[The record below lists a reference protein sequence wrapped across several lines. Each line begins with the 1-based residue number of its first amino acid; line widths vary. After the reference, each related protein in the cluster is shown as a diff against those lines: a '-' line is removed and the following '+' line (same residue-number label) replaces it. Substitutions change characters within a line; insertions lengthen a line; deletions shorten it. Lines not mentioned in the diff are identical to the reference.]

1 VTAEAS
7 GSAAIQFTVVR
18 SGGKIVDVQT
28 TSPEINHFLRLLKLS
43 RAHNTWLNYALD
55 LKLFFGV
62 VQVPPQSVGRP
73 ECLTFIEQQDRQG
86 RADATINR
94 RLAAVSS
101 LFDEL
106 HLLDPERFP
115 HNPVSPFRRSR
126 YQRRRRAS
134 LYRKQPERIPNVL
147 ATEHLQTLFGAVHT
161 WRDRTLIL
169 LMWISC
175 LRISEAL
182 AIQFDDI
189 ECSNHSIQIR
199 AGKGGHPRTVYIDAL
214 TLEALNRY
222 LDHERRS
229 LVPEE
234 PHVFVALKGRAR
246 GLPLSVNSIQ
256 KLLVYHAKRG
266 HLQAFHAHRLRH
278 TGITQLIQAGM
289 AEPAVRKLVGHRH
302 PASLEPYL
310 HLNDEFVADEFATA
324 QQGLDMAT
332 YRALVTEGGGA

>member
-1 VTAEAS
+1 VTAEAW

-18 SGGKIVDVQT
+18 AGGKIVDVQT
-28 TSPEINHFLRLLKLS
+28 SSPEINHFLRLLKLS
-43 RAHNTWLNYALD
+43 RAYNTWLNYALD
-55 LKLFFGV
+55 LKLFFSV
-62 VQVPPQSVGRP
+62 VQLPPQSVGRP
-73 ECLTFIEQQDRQG
+73 ECLTFIEQQDHAG

-115 HNPVSPFRRSR
+115 HNPVYPFQRSR
-126 YQRRRRAS
+126 HERRRRAS
-134 LYRKQPERIPNVL
+134 LYRKQPERVPDVL
-147 ATEHLQTLFGAVHT
+147 ATEQLQTLFGAVHT
-161 WRDRTLIL
+161 WRDRSLIL
-169 LMWISC
+169 LMWVSC

-189 ECSNHSIQIR
+189 ECSNHSIHIR
-199 AGKGGHPRTVYIDAL
+199 AGKGGHPRTVYMDAL

-222 LDHERRS
+222 LDHERRD
-229 LVPEE
+229 LVSHEE
-234 PHVFVALKGRAR
+234 HIFVALKGRAR
-246 GLPLSVNSIQ
+246 GQPLSVNSVQ
-256 KLLVYHAKRG
+256 KLLGYHAKRG
-266 HLQAFHAHRLRH
+266 HLQAFHAHLLRH

-289 AEPAVRKLVGHRH
+289 SEPAVRKVVGHQH

-310 HLNDEFVADEFATA
+310 HLNDAFVADEFAMA

-332 YRALVTEGGGA
+332 YRALLTEGGGV

>member
-1 VTAEAS
+1 MADQ
-7 GSAAIQFTVVR
+7 SADSPSVRFTVVR
-18 SGGKIVDVQT
+18 AGGKIVDVQT
-28 TSPEINHFLRLLKLS
+28 SSPKITHFLRLLKLS

-55 LKLFFGV
+55 LKLFFGII
-62 VQVPPQSVGRP
+62 QVLPEQVSRPQ
-73 ECLTFIEQQDRQG
+73 CLTFIEQQEREG

-94 RLAAVSS
+94 RLAAISS

-106 HLLDPERFP
+106 HLLDPQRFP
-115 HNPVSPFRRSR
+115 HNPVSPFRHARH
-126 YQRRRRAS
+126 QRQRRAS
-134 LYRKQPERIPNVL
+134 LYRKQSERVPDVL
-147 ATEHLQTLFGAVHT
+147 ATDQLQTLFGAVHT

-169 LMWISC
+169 FMWVSC

-182 AIQFDDI
+182 AIQFDEI
-189 ECSNHSIQIR
+189 ECSNHSIHIR
-199 AGKGGHPRTVYIDAL
+199 SGKGGHPRTVYIDAL

-222 LDHERRS
+222 LDHERGD

-246 GLPLSVNSIQ
+246 GQPLSVNSVQ

-266 HLQAFHAHRLRH
+266 HLDAFHAHLLRH
-278 TGITQLIQAGM
+278 TDITQLIQAGM

-310 HLNDEFVADEFATA
+310 HLNDAFVADEFATA
-324 QQGLDMAT
+324 QQGLDLAS
-332 YRALVTEGGGA
+332 YRALLTEGGER

>member
-1 VTAEAS
+1 MADEPTDSPGVH
-7 GSAAIQFTVVR
+7 FTVVR

-28 TSPEINHFLRLLKLS
+28 ASPQINHFLRLLKLS
-43 RAHNTWLNYALD
+43 RAHNTWLSYALD
-55 LKLFFGV
+55 LKLFFSIL
-62 VQVPPQSVGRP
+62 QVPPEQVGRA
-73 ECLTFIEQQDRQG
+73 ECLTFIEQQDREG

-115 HNPVSPFRRSR
+115 HNPVYPFQRSR
-126 YQRRRRAS
+126 HERRRRSS
-134 LYRKQPERIPNVL
+134 LYRKQPQRIPDVL
-147 ATEHLQTLFGAVHT
+147 ATEQLQTLFGAVHT
-161 WRDRTLIL
+161 WRDRTLML
-169 LMWISC
+169 LMWVSC

-189 ECSNHSIQIR
+189 ECSNRSIQIR
-199 AGKGGHPRTVYIDAL
+199 AGKGNYPRTVYMDAL

-222 LDHERRS
+222 LDHERGH
-229 LVPEE
+229 LAPNE
-234 PHVFVALKGRAR
+234 PRVFVALKGRAR
-246 GLPLSVNSIQ
+246 GRPLSVNSVQ

-266 HLQAFHAHRLRH
+266 HLDTFHAHLLRH

-289 AEPAVRKLVGHRH
+289 SEPAVRKLVGHRH

-310 HLNDEFVADEFATA
+310 HLNDAFVAEEFATA
-324 QQGLDMAT
+324 QHGLDMT
-332 YRALVTEGGGA
+332 SYRALLTEGGTL

>member
-1 VTAEAS
+1 VTADAS
-7 GSAAIQFTVVR
+7 GGAAIQFTVAR
-18 SGGKIVDVQT
+18 AGGKIVDVQT
-28 TSPEINHFLRLLKLS
+28 NSPEINHFLRLLKLS

-55 LKLFFGV
+55 LKLFFQI
-62 VQVPPQSVGRP
+62 VQVPPEQVGRP
-73 ECLTFIEQQDRQG
+73 ECLTFIEHQDREG

-94 RLAAVSS
+94 RLAAISS

-115 HNPVSPFRRSR
+115 HNPVFPFQRSR
-126 YQRRRRAS
+126 YERRRRSS
-134 LYRKQPERIPNVL
+134 LYRKQGERVPDVL
-147 ATEHLQTLFGAVHT
+147 ATEQLQTLFASVHT

-169 LMWISC
+169 LMWVSC

-182 AIQFDDI
+182 AIRFDDI
-189 ECSNHSIQIR
+189 ECSDHSIHIR
-199 AGKGGHPRTVYIDAL
+199 AGKGNHPRTVYMDAL

-222 LDHERRS
+222 LNHERRE

-246 GLPLSVNSIQ
+246 GQPLSANSVQ
-256 KLLVYHAKRG
+256 KLLAYHAKHG
-266 HLQAFHAHRLRH
+266 HLDMFHAHLLRH

-289 AEPAVRKLVGHRH
+289 SEPAVRKLVGHRH

-310 HLNDEFVADEFATA
+310 HLNDAFVAEEFATA
-324 QQGLDMAT
+324 QQGLDIT
-332 YRALVTEGGGA
+332 IYRALLTEGGAA

>member
-7 GSAAIQFTVVR
+7 GDADIQITVVR
-18 SGGKIVDVQT
+18 AGGKIVDVQT
-28 TSPEINHFLRLLKLS
+28 SSPEITHFLRVLKLS

-55 LKLFFGV
+55 LKLFFRI
-62 VQVPPQSVGRP
+62 VQVSPEMVGRS
-73 ECLTFIEQQDRQG
+73 ECLTFIEHQVRES

-106 HLLDPERFP
+106 HLLDPQRFP

-134 LYRKQPERIPNVL
+134 LYRKQPERVPDLL
-147 ATEHLQTLFGAVHT
+147 ATEQLQTLFGAVRT

-182 AIQFDDI
+182 AIQFGDI
-189 ECSNHSIQIR
+189 ECSNRSIQIR
-199 AGKGGHPRTVYIDAL
+199 AGKGGQRPTVYMDAL

-222 LDHERRS
+222 LEHERKD
-229 LVPEE
+229 LAPEQS
-234 PHVFVALKGRAR
+234 HVFVALKGRAR
-246 GLPLSVNSIQ
+246 GQGLSVNSVQ

-266 HLQAFHAHRLRH
+266 HLDGFHAHLLRH

-289 AEPAVRKLVGHRH
+289 AEPAVRKLVGHHH

-310 HLNDEFVADEFATA
+310 HLKDQFVADEFATA
-324 QQGLDMAT
+324 QQGLDMAA
-332 YRALVTEGGGA
+332 YRGLFTEGGAV

>member
-1 VTAEAS
+1 MTAEVLEA
-7 GSAAIQFTVVR
+7 AAIQFTVVR
-18 SGGKIVDVQT
+18 AGGQIVDVQS
-28 TSPEINHFLRLLKLS
+28 TSTEINHFLRLVKLS

-55 LKLFFGV
+55 LKVFFSI
-62 VQVPPQSVGRP
+62 VQVPLEQVGRP
-73 ECLTFIEQQDRQG
+73 ACLTFIEHQDRAG
-86 RADATINR
+86 RADTTINR
-94 RLAAVSS
+94 RLAALSS

-115 HNPVSPFRRSR
+115 SNPVYPFHRAR
-126 YQRRRRAS
+126 YERRRRGS
-134 LYRKQPERIPNVL
+134 LYRKQPERVPDVL
-147 ATEHLQTLFGAVHT
+147 ASQQLQTLFGAVHT

-169 LMWISC
+169 LMWVSC

-189 ECSNHSIQIR
+189 ECSNRSIRIR
-199 AGKGGHPRTVYIDAL
+199 RGKGGQPRTVYMDPL

-222 LDHERRS
+222 LDHERRDLAPS
-229 LVPEE
+229 E
-234 PHVFVALKGRAR
+234 HRIFIALKGRAR
-246 GLPLSVNSIQ
+246 GQPLSINSVQ

-266 HLQAFHAHRLRH
+266 HLDAFHAHLLRH

-310 HLNDEFVADEFATA
+310 HLNDAFVADEFASA
-324 QQGLDMAT
+324 QQGLDLAS
-332 YRALVTEGGGA
+332 YRALLTAGGAA

>member
-1 VTAEAS
+1 MTELALGNAV
-7 GSAAIQFTVVR
+7 QFTVLR
-18 SGGKIVDVQT
+18 AGGKIVDVQS
-28 TSPEINHFLRLLKLS
+28 TSPEINHFLRVLKLS
-43 RAHNTWLNYALD
+43 RAQNTWLNYALD
-55 LKLFFGV
+55 LKLFFSV

-73 ECLTFIEQQDRQG
+73 ECLTFIEQQDREG

-115 HNPVSPFRRSR
+115 LNPVSPFQRSR
-126 YQRRRRAS
+126 HQRRRHAS
-134 LYRKQPERIPNVL
+134 LYRKQPERVPDVL
-147 ATEHLQTLFGAVHT
+147 ATEQLQTLFGAVRT

-169 LMWISC
+169 LMWVSC

-189 ECSNHSIQIR
+189 ECSNHSIHIR
-199 AGKGGHPRTVYIDAL
+199 TGKGGHPRTVYMDAL

-222 LDHERRS
+222 LDHERRELAS
-229 LVPEE
+229 NE

-246 GLPLSVNSIQ
+246 GQPLSVNSVQ

-266 HLQAFHAHRLRH
+266 HLDAFHAHLLRH
-278 TGITQLIQAGM
+278 TGISQLIQAGM
-289 AEPAVRKLVGHRH
+289 SEPAIRKVVGHRH

-310 HLNDEFVADEFATA
+310 HLNDAFVADEFASA

-332 YRALVTEGGGA
+332 YRALLTGGGRV

>member
-7 GSAAIQFTVVR
+7 HRAAIQFTVVR

-55 LKLFFGV
+55 LRLFFGI
-62 VQVPPQSVGRP
+62 VQVPPQQVGRP
-73 ECLTFIEQQDRQG
+73 ECLTFIEQQDREG

-106 HLLDPERFP
+106 HLLDAARFP
-115 HNPVSPFRRSR
+115 HNPVYPFQRSR
-126 YQRRRRAS
+126 HERRRRAS
-134 LYRKQPERIPNVL
+134 LYRKQGERVPDAL
-147 ATEHLQTLFGAVHT
+147 ATEQLQTLFGAVHT

-169 LMWISC
+169 LMWVSC

-189 ECSNHSIQIR
+189 ECSHHSIQIR
-199 AGKGGHPRTVYIDAL
+199 TGKGGHPRTVYMDAL

-222 LDHERRS
+222 LDHERCD
-229 LVPEE
+229 LAPEE
-234 PHVFVALKGRAR
+234 PHVFVALKGCAR
-246 GLPLSVNSIQ
+246 GQPLSVNSVQ
-256 KLLVYHAKRG
+256 KLLAYHAKRG
-266 HLQAFHAHRLRH
+266 HLDTFHAHLLRH
-278 TGITQLIQAGM
+278 TGISQLIQAGM

-310 HLNDEFVADEFATA
+310 HLKDAFVADAFATA
-324 QQGLDMAT
+324 QQGLDLAT
-332 YRALVTEGGGA
+332 YRALLTEGGGA

>member
-1 VTAEAS
+1 MADKPIDSPGVH
-7 GSAAIQFTVVR
+7 FTVVR
-18 SGGKIVDVQT
+18 AGGKIVDVQT

-55 LKLFFGV
+55 LKLFFSV
-62 VQVPPQSVGRP
+62 VQLPPQSVGRS
-73 ECLTFIEQQDRQG
+73 ECLTFIEQQDREG

-106 HLLDPERFP
+106 HLLDPQRFP
-115 HNPVSPFRRSR
+115 HNPVYPFQRSR
-126 YQRRRRAS
+126 HERRRRSS
-134 LYRKQPERIPNVL
+134 LYRKQPQRIPDVL
-147 ATEHLQTLFGAVHT
+147 ATEQLQTLFGTVHT
-161 WRDRTLIL
+161 WRDRALIL
-169 LMWISC
+169 LMWVSC

-189 ECSNHSIQIR
+189 ECSNLSIHIPS
-199 AGKGGHPRTVYIDAL
+199 GKGNHPRMVYMDAL

-222 LDHERRS
+222 LDHERRE
-229 LVPEE
+229 LAPHE
-234 PHVFVALKGRAR
+234 PHVFVALKGCAR
-246 GLPLSVNSIQ
+246 GQPLSVNSVQ

-266 HLQAFHAHRLRH
+266 HLDTFHAHLLRH

-289 AEPAVRKLVGHRH
+289 SEPSVRKLVGHRH

-310 HLNDEFVADEFATA
+310 HLKDEFVAEEFATA
-324 QQGLDMAT
+324 QQGLDMT
-332 YRALVTEGGGA
+332 PYRALVTEGGKL

>member
-7 GSAAIQFTVVR
+7 SRAAIQFTVVR
-18 SGGKIVDVQT
+18 AGGKIVDVQT
-28 TSPEINHFLRLLKLS
+28 SSPEINHFLRVLKLS
-43 RAHNTWLNYALD
+43 RAQNTWLNYALD
-55 LKLFFGV
+55 LKLFFSV
-62 VQVPPQSVGRP
+62 VPVPPHSVGRP
-73 ECLTFIEQQDRQG
+73 ECLTFIEQQDREG

-106 HLLDPERFP
+106 HLLDPQRFP
-115 HNPVSPFRRSR
+115 HNPVYPFHRSR
-126 YQRRRRAS
+126 HERRRRAS
-134 LYRKQPERIPNVL
+134 LYRKQGERVPDVL
-147 ATEHLQTLFGAVHT
+147 ATEQLQTLFGTVHT

-169 LMWISC
+169 LMWVSC

-189 ECSNHSIQIR
+189 ECSNYSIHIR
-199 AGKGGHPRTVYIDAL
+199 ASKGGHPRTVYMDAL

-222 LDHERRS
+222 LDYERRD
-229 LVPEE
+229 LA
-234 PHVFVALKGRAR
+234 PHGPLVFVALKGRAR
-246 GLPLSVNSIQ
+246 GQPLSVNSVQ

-266 HLQAFHAHRLRH
+266 HLDAFHAHLLRH

-289 AEPAVRKLVGHRH
+289 SEPAVRKLAGHRH

-310 HLNDEFVADEFATA
+310 HLNDAFVADEFASA
-324 QQGLDMAT
+324 QQSLDMAT
-332 YRALVTEGGGA
+332 YRALVTEGGGV

>member
-1 VTAEAS
+1 MADETA
-7 GSAAIQFTVVR
+7 GSSPILFTVVR
-18 SGGKIVDVQT
+18 AGGKIVDVQT
-28 TSPEINHFLRLLKLS
+28 TSPEITHFLRVLKLS
-43 RAHNTWLNYALD
+43 RTYNTWLNYALD
-55 LKLFFGV
+55 LKLFFRI
-62 VQVPPQSVGRP
+62 VQLPPHQVGRA
-73 ECLTFIEQQDRQG
+73 ECLTFIEQQDREG

-115 HNPVSPFRRSR
+115 HNPVYPFQRSR
-126 YQRRRRAS
+126 HERRRRAS
-134 LYRKQPERIPNVL
+134 LYRKQPARIPDVL
-147 ATEHLQTLFGAVHT
+147 VSEHLQTLFRSVHT

-169 LMWISC
+169 LMWVSC

-189 ECSNHSIQIR
+189 ECADRSIHIR
-199 AGKGGHPRTVYIDAL
+199 TGKGGHPRTVYMDGL

-222 LDHERRS
+222 LNHERCD
-229 LVPEE
+229 LAPEE
-234 PHVFVALKGRAR
+234 AHVFVALKGRAR
-246 GLPLSVNSIQ
+246 GQPLSVNSLQ

-266 HLQAFHAHRLRH
+266 HLDTFHAHLLRH

-289 AEPAVRKLVGHRH
+289 AEPAVRKLVGHHH

-310 HLNDEFVADEFATA
+310 HLNDAFVADEFATA
-324 QQGLDMAT
+324 QQGLNMES
-332 YRALVTEGGGA
+332 YRALVTDGGGA

>member
-1 VTAEAS
+1 VTADAS
-7 GSAAIQFTVVR
+7 GGAAIQFTVVR
-18 SGGKIVDVQT
+18 AGGKIVDVQS
-28 TSPEINHFLRLLKLS
+28 TSLEINHFLRLLKLS

-55 LKLFFGV
+55 LRLFFGIV
-62 VQVPPQSVGRP
+62 KVPPQQVGRP
-73 ECLTFIEQQDRQG
+73 QCLTFIEQQDREG

-115 HNPVSPFRRSR
+115 HNPVYPFQRSR
-126 YQRRRRAS
+126 HERRRRAS
-134 LYRKQPERIPNVL
+134 LYRKQPERVPDVL
-147 ATEHLQTLFGAVHT
+147 ATEQLQTLFTSVHT

-189 ECSNHSIQIR
+189 ECSNRSIQIR
-199 AGKGGHPRTVYIDAL
+199 NGKGGHPRTVYIDAL

-222 LDHERRS
+222 LDHERQDLAPNES
-229 LVPEE
+229 
-234 PHVFVALKGRAR
+234 HVFVALKGRAR
-246 GLPLSVNSIQ
+246 GQPLSVNSVQ

-266 HLQAFHAHRLRH
+266 HLDAFHAHLLRH
-278 TGITQLIQAGM
+278 TGITHLIQAGM

-302 PASLEPYL
+302 PSSLEPYL
-310 HLNDEFVADEFATA
+310 HLNDTFVADEFATA
-324 QQGLDMAT
+324 QQGLDLAS
-332 YRALVTEGGGA
+332 YRALVTEGGEQ

>member
-1 VTAEAS
+1 VIAEAS
-7 GSAAIQFTVVR
+7 DHAAIQFMVVR

-43 RAHNTWLNYALD
+43 RTHNTWLSYALD
-55 LKLFFGV
+55 LKLFFSV
-62 VQVPPQSVGRP
+62 VQLPPQSVTRS
-73 ECLTFIEQQDRQG
+73 ECLTFIEQQDREG

-115 HNPVSPFRRSR
+115 HNPVSPFHRSR
-126 YQRRRRAS
+126 HERRRRSS
-134 LYRKQPERIPNVL
+134 LYRKQGQRIPDVL
-147 ATEHLQTLFGAVHT
+147 ASEQLQTLFGAVRT

-169 LMWISC
+169 LMWVSC

-189 ECSNHSIQIR
+189 ECSNHSIHIPS
-199 AGKGGHPRTVYIDAL
+199 GKGGHPRMVYMDAL

-222 LDHERRS
+222 LDHERRD
-229 LVPEE
+229 LAPHE
-234 PHVFVALKGRAR
+234 PHVFIALKGRAL
-246 GLPLSVNSIQ
+246 GQPLSVNSVQ
-256 KLLVYHAKRG
+256 KLLLYHAKRG
-266 HLQAFHAHRLRH
+266 HLDTFHAHLLRH
-278 TGITQLIQAGM
+278 TGISQLIQAGM
-289 AEPAVRKLVGHRH
+289 SEPAVRKLVGHRH

-310 HLNDEFVADEFATA
+310 HLNDAFVAEEFASA
-324 QQGLDMAT
+324 QHGLDLT
-332 YRALVTEGGGA
+332 SYRALLTEGGAL

>member
-1 VTAEAS
+1 MTVESSEA
-7 GSAAIQFTVVR
+7 GVQFTITR
-18 SGGKIVDVQT
+18 AGGQIVDVQS
-28 TSPEINHFLRLLKLS
+28 TSPEINHFLRLVKLS

-55 LKLFFGV
+55 LKLFFCIV
-62 VQVPPQSVGRP
+62 RVLPHQVGRP
-73 ECLTFIEQQDRQG
+73 ECLLFMEQQDGAG

-106 HLLDPERFP
+106 QLLDPERFP
-115 HNPVSPFRRSR
+115 RNPVSPFRRSR
-126 YQRRRRAS
+126 HERRHRAS
-134 LYRKQPERIPNVL
+134 LYRTQPTRIPNVV
-147 ATEHLQTLFGAVHT
+147 ATEHLQILFRAVHT
-161 WRDRTLIL
+161 WRDRALIL

-199 AGKGGHPRTVYIDAL
+199 AGKGGHPRMVYMDSL

-222 LDHERRS
+222 LDHERGD
-229 LVPEE
+229 VVTNAPYI
-234 PHVFVALKGRAR
+234 FIALKGSAR
-246 GLPLSVNSIQ
+246 GHPLSVNSVQ
-256 KLLVYHAKRG
+256 KLLAYHARRG
-266 HLQAFHAHRLRH
+266 HLVDFHAHLLRH

-310 HLNDEFVADEFATA
+310 HLNDQFVADEFATA
-324 QQGLDMAT
+324 QQGLELAS
-332 YRALVTEGGGA
+332 YRALLTEGGAA